1 MNRPDPRKRAQ
12 RELEHARPVDADERW
27 IVGEP
32 AFEIA
37 QPGSAIFRIAGEPRG
52 APEDEPVLM
61 AVQLP
66 DDFVIAATWI
76 EVSHV
81 GPEPAGRAA
90 LAHGVGRAPPGS
102 PPIDTATAGARG
114 GAVAPQEANPPPRP

>member
-1 MNRPDPRKRAQ
+1 MTRPDPRKRAQ

-81 GPEPAGRAA
+81 GPEPAGRAGIGQRIEVPVRGA
-90 LAHGVGRAPPGS
+90 SRTEAGDAGPEEDGFASEDAIRA
-102 PPIDTATAGARG
+102 
-114 GAVAPQEANPPPRP
+114 